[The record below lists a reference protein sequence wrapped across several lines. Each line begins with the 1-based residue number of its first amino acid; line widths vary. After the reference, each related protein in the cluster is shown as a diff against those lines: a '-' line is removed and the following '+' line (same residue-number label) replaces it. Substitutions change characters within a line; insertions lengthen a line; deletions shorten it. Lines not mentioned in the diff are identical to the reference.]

1 LLQQLFGNSEYNI
14 TGAIADPNTTS
25 EQIREMIF
33 NSDLF
38 NNAISDAERLNRT
51 QVQITPEMA
60 DFLKLAGVDVDSIIQ
75 NGQIDVNILKDLI
88 RTTTGAPATTTDGT
102 TTPGAGDGTTSAST
116 TPGATTTDGTTTG
129 TGDGTTS
136 ASTTPGATGTGD
148 GTTSASTDG
157 TGGTTGTTPP
167 PPPTN
172 GDVVNAGASTT
183 STSSTPGAATPAT
196 LSANV
201 ANAVLNVHSVIL
213 NAANVVSAAN
223 STPGQSTTSST

>member
-116 TPGATTTDGTTTG
+116 
-129 TGDGTTS
+129 
-136 ASTTPGATGTGD
+136 
-148 GTTSASTDG
+148 DG

>member
-116 TPGATTTDGTTTG
+116 TPGATG
-129 TGDGTTS
+129 TGDGTT
-136 ASTTPGATGTGD
+136 T
-148 GTTSASTDG
+148 ASTDG